1 MKKKKLSAF
10 ALAILSITLIS
21 ILYAYTSDNR
31 NIEKIPE
38 EVITLEFEFTNIFLI
53 PVTKGYILI
62 DNAYEKE
69 FDKFLE
75 YLNDYEISIND
86 IRHILLTHH
95 HDDHV
100 GFLNQITTINPGI
113 SVVLHEKTADLVS
126 AGFNN
131 KNNGGGIVN
140 KRIYLLF
147 RIKQFLSPEWDLSFP
162 PYKTRKNDIIFSN
175 DTFDL
180 TSLLGI
186 DIKAEY
192 TPGHSSDSVTYIYKS
207 KYAFCGDLAS
217 NFLNWAGAD
226 YLTLF
231 NEDINRVYD
240 SWRVLINK
248 DVEVIV
254 TAHGK
259 PFNIINLENNINSI
273 KQENIIR
280 FF

>member
-10 ALAILSITLIS
+10 AITVLSIALIS
-21 ILYAYTSDNR
+21 FLYAYTSDNR
-31 NIEKIPE
+31 NIEKIPG
-38 EVITLEFEFTNIFLI
+38 EVITLEFEFTNVFLI
-53 PVTKGYILI
+53 PATNGYILI

-69 FDKFLE
+69 FDKFFE
-75 YLNDYEISIND
+75 YLKDYEISIND
-86 IRHILLTHH
+86 IRYILLTHH

-100 GFLNQITTINPGI
+100 GFLNQITTINPDV
-113 SVVLHEKTADLVS
+113 SVVLHKKTADLVLT
-126 AGFNN
+126 GFNN
-131 KNNGGGIVN
+131 KNNGGGIIN
-140 KRIYLLF
+140 KRIFVLF
-147 RIKQFLSPEWDLSFP
+147 KIKQLLSPEWDLSFP
-162 PYKTRKNDIIFSN
+162 PYKTRENDIIFSN

-180 TSLLGI
+180 TGLLGI

-192 TPGHSSDSVTYIYKS
+192 TPGHSSDSVTYIYKN

-240 SWRVLINK
+240 SWRILINK

-259 PFNIINLENNINSI
+259 PFNIINLEKNIDSI
-273 KQENIIR
+273 KQENIVR